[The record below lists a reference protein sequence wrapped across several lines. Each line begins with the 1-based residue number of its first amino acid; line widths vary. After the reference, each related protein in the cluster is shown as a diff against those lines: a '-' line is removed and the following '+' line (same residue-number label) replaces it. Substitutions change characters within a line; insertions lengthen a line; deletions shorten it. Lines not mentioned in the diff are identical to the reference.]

1 MPESVYDLCINCSFL
16 KGKLLNTLANIIKEG
31 KRGGGH
37 RDLELNL
44 IRNAYCDNLAKENP
58 LKQTL
63 QFH

>member
-31 KRGGGH
+31 KGGGGH

-44 IRNAYCDNLAKENP
+44 SN
-58 LKQTL
+58 
-63 QFH
+63 

>member
-31 KRGGGH
+31 KRGEH

-44 IRNAYCDNLAKENP
+44 SN
-58 LKQTL
+58 
-63 QFH
+63 